1 MFELI
6 KKINEIFIFINKLFD
21 FDFNFDGFLKSE
33 EFKPLNVLKGRQIDF
48 GQLNKINEPFI
59 LLDKINSFNEFGFNF
74 EKLFSKE
81 RLILNKENIFKH
93 YRIQDNDTYFDKS
106 DGQNYVPNQDSD
118 AYFPPVFKKNILT
131 GTGDK
136 IYKNET
142 RKQNFNNT
150 LFYQPHQNILPHKNI
165 FINKMQNDTANID
178 SIGEILAAEI
188 VSAGKNRSVAK
199 NY

>member
-6 KKINEIFIFINKLFD
+6 KKINEIFVFINKLFD

-59 LLDKINSFNEFGFNF
+59 LLDKINSFNEFDFNF

-93 YRIQDNDTYFDKS
+93 YRIQDNDTYLIRATGKIMFQIKIRTLI
-106 DGQNYVPNQDSD
+106 
-118 AYFPPVFKKNILT
+118 FRLFLKK
-131 GTGDK
+131 
-136 IYKNET
+136 
-142 RKQNFNNT
+142 
-150 LFYQPHQNILPHKNI
+150 I
-165 FINKMQNDTANID
+165 F
-178 SIGEILAAEI
+178 
-188 VSAGKNRSVAK
+188 
-199 NY
+199 

>member
-21 FDFNFDGFLKSE
+21 FDFNFDGFFKSE

-59 LLDKINSFNEFGFNF
+59 LLDKINSFNEFDFNF

-106 DGQNYVPNQDSD
+106 DGQNINLIRI
-118 AYFPPVFKKNILT
+118 FCRI
-131 GTGDK
+131 K
-136 IYKNET
+136 I
-142 RKQNFNNT
+142 F
-150 LFYQPHQNILPHKNI
+150 
-165 FINKMQNDTANID
+165 
-178 SIGEILAAEI
+178 S
-188 VSAGKNRSVAK
+188 
-199 NY
+199 